1 MRILIVED
9 EASSRHILNSYLN
22 PYGECDNAG
31 DGTEAVDAVKRS
43 LESNSPYDLITL
55 DIKLPN
61 MNGMEV
67 LNEIRRLEDE
77 KGIPLGDGAKVIM
90 TTALDDHKKVME
102 AFRNQCEVYLVKPID
117 KQKLIEH
124 LQQLGLIS

>member
-22 PYGECDNAG
+22 PYGDCDNAA
-31 DGTEAVDAVKRS
+31 DGTEAVEAVKRS
-43 LESNSPYDLITL
+43 LEKNESYDLITL

-61 MNGMEV
+61 MNGMDV
-67 LNEIRRLEDE
+67 LNEIRKLEDA
-77 KGIPLGDGAKVIM
+77 KGIPLGDGSKVIM

-117 KQKLIEH
+117 KQKLIDH
-124 LQQLGLIS
+124 MKGLGLIS